1 MLYYVILCYIML
13 YYVILCYIM
22 LYYVILYYIIYTH
35 TLNFYIHIPFS
46 LGCPFSN
53 FLAEE
58 LPVVGIGP
66 ESGHLPGLEGRLIV
80 VVGLLLK
87 PQNIAI
93 CSSENENMFCRL
105 QSTKPDRCVI

>member
-1 MLYYVILCYIML
+1 MYI
-13 YYVILCYIM
+13 YIYIYTYIYIHM
-22 LYYVILYYIIYTH
+22 YIYIYIHISIYIYIITYIYIY

-93 CSSENENMFCRL
+93 FSSE
-105 QSTKPDRCVI
+105 KI

>member
-1 MLYYVILCYIML
+1 MYIC
-13 YYVILCYIM
+13 IYI
-22 LYYVILYYIIYTH
+22 YIYIYIYIHMYIYIYTYLYIYILLH
-35 TLNFYIHIPFS
+35 IYIYTLNFYIHIPFS

-93 CSSENENMFCRL
+93 FSSE
-105 QSTKPDRCVI
+105 KI

>member
-1 MLYYVILCYIML
+1 MYIYIYIHTYIHIYVYIYTYLYI
-13 YYVILCYIM
+13 
-22 LYYVILYYIIYTH
+22 YIITYIY

-93 CSSENENMFCRL
+93 FSSE
-105 QSTKPDRCVI
+105 KI